1 MMVLVHTGPLRYKE
15 EKRGRRKEEGG
26 RDVTSSV
33 YAVSALAA
41 TDCVT
46 PCTATP
52 EYYGIVLLQNNVRKR
67 RNIGSIF
74 PFLKQKT
81 PRTQFRIHKKSE
93 KSKNVCTTII
103 TNCTHYE
110 VLLYAFGTY
119 VEMPSSLSLLL
130 LLLHTIFINSPFLS
144 FHLFRANAHGRE
156 GRRRR
161 KASYGQGW
169 VGGVPL

>member
-1 MMVLVHTGPLRYKE
+1 M
-15 EKRGRRKEEGG
+15 RR
-26 RDVTSSV
+26 RVCV

-52 EYYGIVLLQNNVRKR
+52 EYYGGTTTIQRTEKGKHWVHFSISETKDSADAVCTYKKYKNTKKIANV
-67 RNIGSIF
+67 
-74 PFLKQKT
+74 
-81 PRTQFRIHKKSE
+81 
-93 KSKNVCTTII
+93 KNVCTTII
-103 TNCTHYE
+103 KNCTHYE
-110 VLLYAFGTY
+110 VLLYTLGTC

-144 FHLFRANAHGRE
+144 FHLFRANAQGRE
-156 GRRRR
+156 GRKRR